1 MTDHNNG
8 TYSTTYTASSVG
20 VINVSVYFAGSGSAL
35 LPGLAGEYF
44 QNWDFTG
51 ISNCNVDPVIEFNF
65 GGGVPWPLRFWGFS
79 QYIGI
84 RWTGQLLAPTSE
96 LFTFHIGADDYYTF
110 YIDGVMVADE
120 QSTWETWQYPTKQL
134 NAGQYYDIVLE
145 WK

>member
-1 MTDHNNG
+1 MSGSGIANTFVGVTNTVTVQARSSSNVNISTGGESYFLVLDNPVSSKLMTDHTNG
-8 TYSTTYTASSVG
+8 TYSTTYTATSIG

-84 RWTGQLLAPTSE
+84 RWTG
-96 LFTFHIGADDYYTF
+96 
-110 YIDGVMVADE
+110 
-120 QSTWETWQYPTKQL
+120 
-134 NAGQYYDIVLE
+134 
-145 WK
+145 